1 MLKKKIWV
9 IITKD
14 GELVAAT
21 KTWDRA
27 CEEAARLEEQ
37 GKYPENSL
45 FVEEVEMLKQ
55 EVKNASQF
63 FPLHPR
69 KMQYSDDIK

>member
-45 FVEEVEMLKQ
+45 FVEEVEMLK
-55 EVKNASQF
+55 
-63 FPLHPR
+63 
-69 KMQYSDDIK
+69 